1 MKLTMATESVEI
13 TIEDEGAGLPR
24 PKNLFVPG
32 FTTTPGGSGLRHRPG
47 TDARHHRGAI
57 RPSAAGD
64 RDGALRRG
72 QGYPASQL
80 LRRTQGRV
88 ALSRNCRRY
97 FQIDKITIQ
106 RVSRLY
112 ELTGALGIAP
122 ALTNTG
128 VIDQAPR
135 LNGVFMLFS

>member
-1 MKLTMATESVEI
+1 MKGQACRGPKISSCPASPPRQAAPASGIGLVLTRDI
-13 TIEDEGAGLPR
+13 IEAQFGRLQLA
-24 PKNLFVPG
+24 N
-32 FTTTPGGSGLRHRPG
+32 
-47 TDARHHRGAI
+47 
-57 RPSAAGD
+57 

-80 LRRTQGRV
+80 LRRTQKRV
-88 ALSRNCRRY
+88 ALSRDCRRY

-128 VIDQAPR
+128 VIDQVPR
-135 LNGVFMLFS
+135 LNGVFTLFS